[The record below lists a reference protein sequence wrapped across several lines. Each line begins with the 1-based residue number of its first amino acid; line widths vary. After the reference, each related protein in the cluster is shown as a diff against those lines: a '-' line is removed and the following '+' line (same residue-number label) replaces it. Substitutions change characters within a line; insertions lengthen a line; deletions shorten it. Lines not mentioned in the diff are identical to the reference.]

1 LWQRF
6 KEEITTERQLEEVIS
21 ALSLTL
27 VIIDSQIFTN
37 FLQEVMMGE
46 RLFIIGN
53 EAIGWG
59 ALAAG
64 CEAYI
69 GYPITPQNETTEWF
83 AREFPKRDKVFVQS
97 QSEVGSIN
105 ILFGAVATGHR
116 AMTSTSGPG
125 WGLMQEGMSHL
136 ANGELPCVVSLV
148 QRGGPG
154 AGTTRHGQMDYLSA
168 TWGGGNG
175 GYKNIVLTPAS
186 VQETYDFV
194 QLAFYLADK
203 YRNPVILLTDGLLG
217 QMAEPLELRTLDFGP
232 VPEKDWAVRGR
243 ANQPDGVRRAVGA
256 MQGLLPTPPHPP
268 YTGFLDLLKVLDEK
282 YERMKEAEVR
292 YETYLVE
299 DADLII
305 VAYGYTA
312 RVSKEPIKIA
322 RKEGLKVGMIRPLAV
337 WPFPY
342 QIIRDM
348 ASKGCRFLVVEDS
361 LGQLI
366 EDVRIGVQGDTD
378 VHLLGAL
385 ARHDPSDGGMI
396 LPDSVLTEIYRLMK

>member
-1 LWQRF
+1 M
-6 KEEITTERQLEEVIS
+6 E
-21 ALSLTL
+21 
-27 VIIDSQIFTN
+27 
-37 FLQEVMMGE
+37 E
-46 RLFIIGN
+46 RLFVIGN

-59 ALAAG
+59 ALDAG
-64 CEAYI
+64 CDAYV

-83 AREFPKRDKVFVQS
+83 AGEFPKRGKVFVQS

-105 ILFGAVATGHR
+105 IVFGAAATGHR
-116 AMTSTSGPG
+116 VMTSTSGPG

-136 ANGELPCVVSLV
+136 ANGELPCVISLV

-168 TWGGGNG
+168 TRGGGNG
-175 GYKNIVLTPAS
+175 GYKNIVLTPAT
-186 VQETYDFV
+186 VQETYEFV

-203 YRNPVILLTDGLLG
+203 YRNPVIVLTDGLLG
-217 QMAEPLELRTLDFGP
+217 QMAEPLALRPHDFGP
-232 VPEKDWAVRGR
+232 LPEKDWAVRGR
-243 ANQPDGVRRAVGA
+243 ADQPDGIRRVVTA
-256 MQGLLPTPPHPP
+256 MQGLMPSPPHPP
-268 YTGFLDLLKVLDEK
+268 YTGFLDLLKALNEK
-282 YERMKEAEVR
+282 YEKMTEAEVR
-292 YETYLVE
+292 YETYLID

-312 RVSKEPIKIA
+312 RVAKESLKQA
-322 RKEGLKVGMIRPLAV
+322 RKEGLKVGMIRLQAV

-342 QIIRDM
+342 QIIRET

-366 EDVRIGVQGDTD
+366 EDVGIGVQGKTD

-385 ARHDPSDGGMI
+385 ARHDPADGGMI
-396 LPDSVLTEIYRLMK
+396 LPDSVLNEIHKLMK

>member
-1 LWQRF
+1 
-6 KEEITTERQLEEVIS
+6 
-21 ALSLTL
+21 
-27 VIIDSQIFTN
+27 
-37 FLQEVMMGE
+37 MGE
-46 RLFIIGN
+46 RLFVIGN

-59 ALAAG
+59 ALNAG

-83 AREFPKRDKVFVQS
+83 AAEFPKRGKVFIQS

-105 ILFGAVATGHR
+105 ILFGAVATGAR

-136 ANGELPCVVSLV
+136 VNGELPSVISLV

-168 TWGGGNG
+168 TRGGGNG
-175 GYKNIVLTPAS
+175 GYKNIVLTPFS
-186 VQETYDFV
+186 VQETHDFV

-203 YRNPVILLTDGLLG
+203 YRNPVIVMTDGLLG
-217 QMAEPLELRTLDFGP
+217 QMAEPMELRTLDFGALP
-232 VPEKDWAVRGR
+232 RKDWAVRGR
-243 ANQPDGVRRAVGA
+243 ANQPDGIRRAVSA
-256 MQGLLPTPPHPP
+256 MQGLMPTLPHPP
-268 YTGFLDLLKVLDEK
+268 YAGFLDLLTVLDEK
-282 YERMKEAEVR
+282 YRRMEGSEVR
-292 YETYLVE
+292 YETYLIE
-299 DADLII
+299 DAELII

-312 RVSKEPIKIA
+312 RVSREAIA
-322 RKEGLKVGMIRPLAV
+322 VARREEGLRVGMIRPLAV

-342 QIIRDM
+342 KIIRER
-348 ASKGCRFLVVEDS
+348 ASQGSRFLVVEDS
-361 LGQLI
+361 LGQLV
-366 EDVRIGVQGDTD
+366 EDVRIGVQGKTD

-396 LPDSVLTEIYRLMK
+396 LPHAVLNEIHRLMK

>member
-1 LWQRF
+1 
-6 KEEITTERQLEEVIS
+6 
-21 ALSLTL
+21 
-27 VIIDSQIFTN
+27 
-37 FLQEVMMGE
+37 MGE
-46 RLFIIGN
+46 RLFVIGN

-59 ALAAG
+59 ALNGG

-83 AREFPKRDKVFVQS
+83 ASEFPKRDKVFIQS

-105 ILFGAVATGHR
+105 ILFGALATGAR

-136 ANGELPCVVSLV
+136 VNGELPGVISLV

-186 VQETYDFV
+186 VQETYNFV

-203 YRNPVILLTDGLLG
+203 YRNPVIVMTDGLLG
-217 QMAEPLELRTLDFGP
+217 QMAEPLELKTLDFGP
-232 VPEKDWAVRGR
+232 LPEKYWAVRGR
-243 ANQPDGVRRAVGA
+243 ADQPDGVRRAVSA
-256 MQGLLPTPPHPP
+256 MQGLMPTPPHPP
-268 YTGFLDLLKVLDEK
+268 YTGFLDLLKVLDAK
-282 YERMKEAEVR
+282 YKRMEASEVR
-292 YETYLVE
+292 YETYLTD

-312 RVSKEPIKIA
+312 RVSKESLKVA
-322 RKEGLKVGMIRPLAV
+322 RKDGLKVGMVRLQTA

-342 QIIRDM
+342 QPIRDM
-348 ASKGCRFLVVEDS
+348 ASEGRQFLVVEDS
-361 LGQLI
+361 LGQMV
-366 EDVRIGVQGDTD
+366 EDVRIGVQGKTE

-396 LPDSVLTEIYRLMK
+396 LPDTVLNEIYRLMKR

>member
-1 LWQRF
+1 
-6 KEEITTERQLEEVIS
+6 
-21 ALSLTL
+21 
-27 VIIDSQIFTN
+27 
-37 FLQEVMMGE
+37 MGE
-46 RLFIIGN
+46 RLFVIGN

-59 ALAAG
+59 ALEAG
-64 CEAYI
+64 CHAYI

-83 AREFPKRDKVFVQS
+83 AGEFPKRGKVFVQS

-105 ILFGAVATGHR
+105 ILFGAAATGYR
-116 AMTSTSGPG
+116 SMTSTSGPG

-136 ANGELPCVVSLV
+136 TNGELPGVISLV

-168 TWGGGNG
+168 AWGGGNG

-186 VQETYDFV
+186 VQETHDFI

-203 YRNPVILLTDGLLG
+203 YRNPVIVMTDGLLG
-217 QMAEPLELRTLDFGP
+217 QMAEPLELNTIDYGP
-232 VPEKDWAVRGR
+232 LPEKDWAVRGL
-243 ANQPDGVRRAVGA
+243 ANQPDGVRRALSA
-256 MQGLLPTPPHPP
+256 MQGLMPTPPHPP

-282 YERMKEAEVR
+282 YKKMEESEVR
-292 YETYLVE
+292 YETYLTD

-312 RVSKEPIKIA
+312 RVSKESLKVA
-322 RKEGLKVGMIRPLAV
+322 RKEGHKVGMLRLQTA

-342 QIIRDM
+342 QPIKDL

-361 LGQLI
+361 LGQMVQ
-366 EDVRIGVQGDTD
+366 DVKIAVQEKTD
-378 VHLLGAL
+378 VHFLGAL

-396 LPDSVLTEIYRLMK
+396 LPDTVLDKIYSVMG